1 MTISHT
7 QSSPFMAPSL
17 MSQLATWVELGAL
30 RSLDL
35 ALARFMQQ
43 QVPGTDEHV
52 LLAVALVSE
61 RNGHGHVCL
70 DLNAAL
76 AAPKLLLSAVK
87 RTFTTNSAPEDSS
100 EHPAREQLAKQL
112 SQLSL
117 TAWLEKLSTSSLV
130 ENRIQVGASQ
140 DVDHKDRERGNSPL
154 VLAGSPT
161 RPLLYLRRYWLYEQ
175 KIKASLSQRLS
186 VPQTL
191 PEAATQGLL
200 ATLFPSTQ
208 ASVNTGLPSTLP
220 LTLNTD
226 WQKVACLLAARSHFA
241 IITGG
246 PGTGKTTTVVKLLA
260 LLQGL
265 RLTNQ
270 APPLHI
276 HLAAPTGKAA
286 ARLSESIA
294 GSVSQ
299 LPLPAD
305 LAEPLRNCIPKEVTT
320 LHRLLGSL
328 PNTRNFRH
336 HAANLLPTD
345 LVVVDEASM
354 MDVEMMA
361 RLLDALPSHARLILL
376 GDKDQ
381 LASVEAGSILGD
393 LCQTADLAHYR
404 PQTQAWITQLS
415 QEILADEFI
424 DPQGS
429 ALQQATCM
437 LRHSYRF
444 SAHPGI
450 GELAGEVNSGRATA
464 SSLSTVFA
472 KHPHSL
478 QSLTLRAQGDSQ
490 FTDLTP
496 LARLAAA
503 GYQGYLTT
511 LKEQQPG
518 HGASAEALSKWALA
532 VFAAHNQFQ
541 LLTAVRQGAV
551 GVDNLNKLVFK
562 ALQKKKLLPE
572 GEPVWYAGRPL
583 LVTRNDYSLK
593 LMNGDIGICLHWPG
607 HGLRVAFPDGEQGI
621 RWVLPSRLQGVETV
635 FAMTVHKSQGSE
647 FTHTAL
653 VLPDYGNPVLTKE
666 LIYTGITRSKEKF
679 TLIHSKDAVLNQAL
693 HSQVARAS
701 GLTALEY

>member
-1 MTISHT
+1 MSHPSMST
-7 QSSPFMAPSL
+7 ASPAVL
-17 MSQLATWVELGAL
+17 SQLTTWVELGAL

-35 ALARFMQQ
+35 ALARFIAQQ
-43 QVPGTDEHV
+43 LPHSSE
-52 LLAVALVSE
+52 LLLLSVALVSE
-61 RNGHGHVCL
+61 RNAHGHVCL
-70 DLNAAL
+70 DLTAAL

-87 RTFTTNSAPEDSS
+87 NAPDGVSENQARDELSARLTN
-100 EHPAREQLAKQL
+100 
-112 SQLSL
+112 LSL
-117 TAWLEKLSTSSLV
+117 SAWLAELSASGAVETRISSDTSDGDSKLGDT
-130 ENRIQVGASQ
+130 
-140 DVDHKDRERGNSPL
+140 PL
-154 VLAGSPT
+154 VLAGSAE

-175 KIKASLSQRLS
+175 KIKAALNLRLAVHHSLPNAPTQRL
-186 VPQTL
+186 L
-191 PEAATQGLL
+191 AA
-200 ATLFPSTQ
+200 LFPPVSATV
-208 ASVNTGLPSTLP
+208 AVPELA
-220 LTLNTD
+220 TD

-270 APPLHI
+270 EAPLQI

-294 GSVSQ
+294 GSVAQ
-299 LPLPAD
+299 LPLPSD
-305 LAEPLRNCIPKEVTT
+305 LAEPLRNSIPKEVTT

-328 PNTRNFRH
+328 PNTRHFRH
-336 HAANLLPTD
+336 HATNPLPTD

-361 RLLDALPSHARLILL
+361 QLVDALPGHARLILL

-393 LCQTADLAHYR
+393 LCQTADVAHYT
-404 PQTQAWITQLS
+404 PTTQDWITQLS
-415 QEILADEFI
+415 NESLSDEFI
-424 DPQGS
+424 DPKGS

-450 GELAGEVNSGRATA
+450 GELAHQVNSGLATPA
-464 SSLSTVFA
+464 SLTAIFDRQS
-472 KHPHSL
+472 HSL
-478 QSLTLRAQGDSQ
+478 HNLRLPAASNQY
-490 FTDLTP
+490 FIDLAP
-496 LARLAAA
+496 LARLAVA
-503 GYQGYLTT
+503 GYQDYLTLAKRPPQLT
-511 LKEQQPG
+511 SDPD
-518 HGASAEALSKWALA
+518 ANVAALNSWALA
-532 VFAAHNQFQ
+532 VFVAHNQFQ
-541 LLTAVRQGAV
+541 LLTAVRQGTF
-551 GVDNLNKLVFK
+551 GIDNLNQLIFK
-562 ALQKKKLLPE
+562 ALQKKQLLPD
-572 GEPVWYAGRPL
+572 GEPLWYSGRPL

-593 LMNGDIGICLHWPG
+593 LMNGDIGICLYWPG
-607 HGLRVAFPDGEQGI
+607 VGLRVAFPDGEQGI

-679 TLIHSKDAVLNQAL
+679 TLIHSKDAVLQQAL
-693 HSQVARAS
+693 HSQVKRAS
-701 GLTALEY
+701 GLTKVGEV